1 MHSVDRPE
9 VCWMSDVVVPRRGTL
24 VAALV
29 LAAGVAV
36 ALGVYGRVH
45 DPSYAGLPA
54 LGFSSAGTFKA
65 WTTTVI
71 LLLALWQLTSAL
83 WLYGRLPGVGRAP
96 AWLGTA
102 HRASGTLAFLLSLPV
117 AAYCLYGF
125 GFNPEPFRTRV
136 LLHSLAGCAFYG
148 AFAAKVL
155 LVHSRRIPGWAL
167 PVAGG
172 LLLTAVVVLWLT
184 GAVWFFDIEG
194 IHG

>member
-1 MHSVDRPE
+1 MDN
-9 VCWMSDVVVPRRGTL
+9 DVVPRREPL
-24 VAALV
+24 VAAL
-29 LAAGVAV
+29 LLGAGVAV

-45 DPSYAGLPA
+45 QGSYDSLPA

-71 LLLALWQLTSAL
+71 LLLALGQLTSAL
-83 WLYGRLPGVGRAP
+83 WLYGRLPGAGRAP

-125 GFNPEPFRTRV
+125 GFNPDPFRSRV

-148 AFAAKVL
+148 ALAAKVL

-172 LLLTAVVVLWLT
+172 LLLSAVVVLWLT
-184 GAVWFFDIEG
+184 GSVWFFDIEG